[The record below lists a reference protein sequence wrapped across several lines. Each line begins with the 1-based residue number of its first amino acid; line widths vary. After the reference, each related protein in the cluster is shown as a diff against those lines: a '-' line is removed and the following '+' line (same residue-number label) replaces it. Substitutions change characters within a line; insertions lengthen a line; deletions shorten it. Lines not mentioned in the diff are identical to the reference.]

1 MLTNPPV
8 LYDFCGGV
16 PISPWGPSRGLL
28 HDCTT
33 SPMEHYTA
41 LEMILTSSSRVT
53 SAPRPRWGRLWRGWR
68 AARCCGVEPC
78 FSNFRFNFSSFML
91 GYKWQIFS
99 AVFIIHWHN
108 EIQFLYNSTCALWRS
123 FNSGNIL
130 FCQVQAD
137 LCAAQFSKRLSAIKM
152 FIFSSPAA
160 RHFMLFRLKLVD
172 HFPPWFSQQSPP

>member
-1 MLTNPPV
+1 MKLTLAALLHLRLNPVVASAAAHEVASVRALAVHLTHSPSSAQGA
-8 LYDFCGGV
+8 GGLV
-16 PISPWGPSRGLL
+16 VVAVVRGLL
-28 HDCTT
+28 DEDHVVGGGD
-33 SPMEHYTA
+33 
-41 LEMILTSSSRVT
+41 L
-53 SAPRPRWGRLWRGWR
+53 
-68 AARCCGVEPC
+68 GVP
-78 FSNFRFNFSSFML
+78 
-91 GYKWQIFS
+91 

-172 HFPPWFSQQSPP
+172 HFPP